1 MYHSG
6 MLSKKQIEALRQ
18 TRQYGIGRMLLV
30 ARKDFM
36 TRLYAA
42 LSAGGNPTPPSAGG
56 ALLPFIDLEGIRSV
70 ELARRMGVSKQAIG
84 KALKELEDANLV
96 TRIPDDVDGRAF
108 LISFTPQ
115 GLAYLLQ
122 IHEAIELV
130 ERQYAALVGEQG
142 VRTLRKLLGSIAYP
156 DKPSGQVDESD
167 STTPSETRIRKVR
180 G

>member
-1 MYHSG
+1 

-42 LSAGGNPTPPSAGG
+42 LSAGGNPTPPSTGG

-108 LISFTPQ
+108 LIAFTPQ

-122 IHEAIELV
+122 IHEAIDLV
-130 ERQYAALVGEQG
+130 EQQYEALIGKRDL
-142 VRTLRKLLGSIAYP
+142 RTLRKLLASIAYTNKP
-156 DKPSGQVDESD
+156 DGQIDKGAAPRPTVAQTDDASG
-167 STTPSETRIRKVR
+167 
-180 G
+180 